1 MRYKQFKNAGVEVS
15 SLAVGTWA
23 IGGQNYGAVDRN
35 DSIKAIRTMLEMCI
49 RDRYRREPVL
59 DALMFAVALAVA
71 AIPEALG
78 SIVTI
83 VQAMGTQKMAKEHA
97 VIKLSLIHIW

>member
-35 DSIKAIRTMLEMCI
+35 DSIKLSGLCWT
-49 RDRYRREPVL
+49 
-59 DALMFAVALAVA
+59 A
-71 AIPEALG
+71 A
-78 SIVTI
+78 
-83 VQAMGTQKMAKEHA
+83 
-97 VIKLSLIHIW
+97 